1 MPYDGQRRSIALT
14 DHGNGAKIFLPGLTA
29 WNPFI
34 AATFKG
40 NALVLETFGPIA
52 CNWQAFVGHRLQEDV
67 ALMKR
72 LSQCRTANGV
82 VSAYLDFWE
91 IAGEDY
97 GKECASL
104 TKLVPAAASKM
115 ISAVQTATQ
124 QGDAEPFAMRQAA

>member
-1 MPYDGQRRSIALT
+1 MPNNGQRRSIGSI
-14 DHGNGAKIFLPGLTA
+14 DNGNGKKTFLPALTA

-34 AATFKG
+34 AAAFKG

-52 CNWQAFVGHRLQEDV
+52 CKWQAFVGRRLQEDV

-72 LSQCRTANGV
+72 LSQCRTADGV

-91 IAGEDY
+91 LAGEDY
-97 GKECASL
+97 GKECASM

-115 ISAVQTATQ
+115 VSAVQTATQ
-124 QGDAEPFAMRQAA
+124 QGDAEPF